1 MWGQCNYFHG
11 NELGNKNLGRAS
23 NRNESMRR
31 FEIPILD
38 VYKKEKGVRL
48 YFSLSGFIINFLKVF
63 CNYTV

>member
-38 VYKKEKGVRL
+38 VYKKGKRCEVVFFSKWL
-48 YFSLSGFIINFLKVF
+48 YYKFFKSFL
-63 CNYTV
+63 